1 LIQNLSRNF
10 KLRFGDLKLRD
21 HDKFKSWSKEDYD
34 ALKTWYRNRFRGFV
48 KPKGSFKIPDVKYPN
63 EVLMNILGGDIVEK
77 DRAYIA
83 HLLETIMPTPL

>member
-1 LIQNLSRNF
+1 MM
-10 KLRFGDLKLRD
+10 FGDLKLRD
-21 HDKFKSWSKEDYD
+21 HDNFKSWSKEDYHT
-34 ALKTWYRNRFRGFV
+34 LKTWYRNKFRYVV
-48 KPKGSFKIPDVKYPN
+48 KPKRFFKIPDVAYPN